1 MDIRKLKEPYRSL
14 ALLRKAEATGDNYDL
29 MYATCFD
36 WCRTPERFDFWNDIH
51 RGTYPDIPQ
60 ESLKDV
66 ILAKHGSDLLI
77 KIL

>member
-1 MDIRKLKEPYRSL
+1 MDIRDLKEPYRSL
-14 ALLRKAEATGDNYDL
+14 ALLRRQEQHATIYDL
-29 MYATCFD
+29 NYVACFD
-36 WCRTPERFDFWNDIH
+36 WGRTPEGFEFWNEV
-51 RGTYPDIPQ
+51 RKGTYPDIPQ

>member
-1 MDIRKLKEPYRSL
+1 MDIRNLKEPYRSL
-14 ALLRKAEATGDNYDL
+14 ALLRKAEAKGDDYDL
-29 MYATCFD
+29 IHVTCFD
-36 WCRTPERFDFWNDIH
+36 WGRTPERFYFWDDIH